1 MKLKTSVIF
10 LLLAILSPA
19 LLHAEGNRD
28 SLALVTAE
36 WNEEQLNG
44 KVTFKQAF
52 FKGNLFESNQ
62 IVSIIEIKGAKKKRN
77 SPHFAFAAEEELTRT
92 SEMAVKHDALAAVNG
107 NFFSFKKP
115 HNSVDYLKING
126 VEICGNNDGHS
137 QRSFNQ
143 TGVMVI
149 NRKGRIAILKP
160 DSTDKEWE
168 RKLDAPDIMTAGPL
182 LMISGEKEPLK
193 ESSFYTTRHPR
204 TAVAILD
211 NGNVLLVT
219 VDGRNA
225 MAQGM
230 SLEELQNMLGWLGAE
245 DLINLDGG
253 GSTTMYIKG
262 KEVVN
267 HPSDNKKL
275 DHLGERKVANSLLLL
290 FTE

>member
-1 MKLKTSVIF
+1 MKLRTYVIF
-10 LLLAILSPA
+10 FLFVALAPA
-19 LLHAEGNRD
+19 LLRAEENRD
-28 SLALVTAE
+28 SLSLVTAE
-36 WNEEQLNG
+36 WNEEQLNR
-44 KVTFKQAF
+44 KVTFRQGF

-62 IVSIIEIKGAKKKRN
+62 IISIIEIKGAKKKRN
-77 SPHFAFAAEEELTRT
+77 SPYFAFAAEEELTRT

-126 VEICGNNDGHS
+126 TEICGNNGGDSRRG
-137 QRSFNQ
+137 FNQ
-143 TGVMVI
+143 TGVMTI
-149 NRKGRIAILKP
+149 DRKGRIAILKP

-168 RKLDAPDIMTAGPL
+168 RILDAPDIMTAGPL
-182 LMISGEKEPLK
+182 LMISGKKEPLEK
-193 ESSFYTTRHPR
+193 SSFYTTRHPR

-211 NGNVLLVT
+211 NGNILLVT
-219 VDGRNA
+219 VDGRNT

-230 SLEELQNMLGWLGAE
+230 SLEELQSTLGWLGAK

-290 FTE
+290 FAE